1 MMVNALL
8 AAFLILVAASAAV
21 VISMGALGLSD
32 VIFGKRKPAVLAG
45 DTHTTQLEP
54 PTQRDSAAEAKFKP
68 KAFVSVRRRQRAE
81 RATGYGSDSQRVRH
95 HRG

>member
-45 DTHTTQLEP
+45 DANH
-54 PTQRDSAAEAKFKP
+54 PTRAADPEGLCCRSK
-68 KAFVSVRRRQRAE
+68 VQ
-81 RATGYGSDSQRVRH
+81 T
-95 HRG
+95 